1 MKGMMERRSMPPWIR
16 WVSRYPLVP
25 ILVVILLLPALTATV
40 AGGASWCVLQGEN
53 PDTRRSDDCTTIVLI
68 VDGMM
73 KSRSGAT

>member
-1 MKGMMERRSMPPWIR
+1 MKGMMERRSMPHWIR

-25 ILVVILLLPALTATV
+25 ILVVIFMLSALTVTI
-40 AGGASWCVLQGEN
+40 AGGASWCVLKGESS
-53 PDTRRSDDCTTIVLI
+53 DDRRSDDCTTIVLI

>member
-1 MKGMMERRSMPPWIR
+1 MPPWIR

-25 ILVVILLLPALTATV
+25 ILLVILLLPALTVTI
-40 AGGASWCVLQGEN
+40 AGGASWCVLKGESSG
-53 PDTRRSDDCTTIVLI
+53 DRRSDDCTTIVLI